1 LGSGIGISVMEIIN
15 LIEDISNQKVNYIYK
30 ERHPRDA
37 AFLVANNNKVF
48 KVLNWKPEKSIEEV
62 IESAWKW
69 QLS

>member
-1 LGSGIGISVMEIIN
+1 MGSGIGISVMEIIN

-37 AFLVANNNKVF
+37 AFLVVNNNKAF

-62 IESAWKW
+62 IENAWKW

>member
-1 LGSGIGISVMEIIN
+1 MEIIN

-37 AFLVANNNKVF
+37 AFLVANNNKAF

-62 IESAWKW
+62 IEIAWKW

>member
-1 LGSGIGISVMEIIN
+1 MEIIN
-15 LIEDISNQKVNYIYK
+15 LIEDISNQKENYIYK

>member
-1 LGSGIGISVMEIIN
+1 MEIIN

-37 AFLVANNNKVF
+37 AFLVANNNKAF

-62 IESAWKW
+62 IESA
-69 QLS
+69 

>member
-1 LGSGIGISVMEIIN
+1 MEIIN
-15 LIEDISNQKVNYIYK
+15 LIEDISNQKVNYLYK
-30 ERHPRDA
+30 ERRPRDA
-37 AFLVANNNKVF
+37 TFLVANNNKAF

>member
-1 LGSGIGISVMEIIN
+1 MGSGIGISVMEIIN

-62 IESAWKW
+62 IENAWKW